1 MSKPIRFAEP
11 PLNTKSVLT
20 NCLTSRKVISKSKGL
35 VNAQKHL
42 YLDTRTA
49 KSMNRF
55 LYEIATTACVLKH
68 VLFVIDNKVRTIHG
82 ENFIYWNLSYVGNK
96 VKMLNENVEK
106 GSQNT
111 QVLVNISQRLEV
123 RFGLIRM
130 MFTLPKLWQK
140 EFAAKLDRNLA
151 AKMKRCKSCY

>member
-82 ENFIYWNLSYVGNK
+82 EGKQRIILTCNTPQSVITVERKHFIYLKLSMKNSFIGIYHMWETK
-96 VKMLNENVEK
+96 SKCSMKM
-106 GSQNT
+106 
-111 QVLVNISQRLEV
+111 
-123 RFGLIRM
+123 
-130 MFTLPKLWQK
+130 
-140 EFAAKLDRNLA
+140 
-151 AKMKRCKSCY
+151 

>member
-1 MSKPIRFAEP
+1 
-11 PLNTKSVLT
+11 
-20 NCLTSRKVISKSKGL
+20 
-35 VNAQKHL
+35 
-42 YLDTRTA
+42 
-49 KSMNRF
+49 
-55 LYEIATTACVLKH
+55 
-68 VLFVIDNKVRTIHG
+68 
-82 ENFIYWNLSYVGNK
+82 
-96 VKMLNENVEK
+96 MLNENVEK